1 MLLKQG
7 LLLLLSVAA
16 VKSQVDDCSSTSN
29 NGTVSAGKQNDAG
42 SPFSCPLLNSASNSS
57 TTSGNNST
65 TNGTGMANKN
75 ETIFQFLNSTD
86 SPVPKFTQLIN
97 SSPDFKPLID
107 ILSNPDNHT
116 LFLPCDEALE
126 QLLSLTN
133 ATSGGSNGTS
143 SNSTSS
149 NNTTSGGTGG
159 QNQSSSIVGHHA
171 EAWTLHNL
179 ADKDKNDTSSGNGGQ
194 SGSGGGD
201 DESSGGGKQNSTQA
215 ISQGLSNF
223 SIVDV
228 LSYHILNGSWPL
240 TNITHGIHIN
250 DTLMSNETAY
260 PLAEFAPLV
269 IINNST
275 SMNGTNSTSG
285 GQNSTSSGQNSTSSG
300 DNSTSTENGSNS
312 AISFLSLLAQN
323 ATDQNST
330 SHGNSSSSSNVTV
343 GNGIGYA
350 NIIMPDITLNNGIV
364 HIIDKILVPP
374 VSLVD
379 ALKQLNE
386 TQVTKHL
393 NETSGSSSNSS
404 SSSNSTETSSPDN
417 STAPESSPSEIQT
430 GNTFVELSSL
440 MDASDN
446 KSAELTSLLNSATNV
461 TIFLPSDQAIKN
473 FTSNEEKGSKNDSSM
488 NMTDLVKNHVVNGT
502 YYTSNFT
509 ETPLNATTLNGTQIE
524 LTGSANGTMFQVGNA
539 TIVKANILTNQ
550 GVVHVIDQVLQ
561 PSAPSSNSS
570 NSSTPSESSS
580 SSTQEAQ
587 PTETASSAAGLH
599 LMPSLAS
606 GVVCFC
612 LGLLSLM

>member
-1 MLLKQG
+1 
-7 LLLLLSVAA
+7 
-16 VKSQVDDCSSTSN
+16 
-29 NGTVSAGKQNDAG
+29 
-42 SPFSCPLLNSASNSS
+42 
-57 TTSGNNST
+57 
-65 TNGTGMANKN
+65 
-75 ETIFQFLNSTD
+75 
-86 SPVPKFTQLIN
+86 
-97 SSPDFKPLID
+97 LID

-179 ADKDKNDTSSGNGGQ
+179 ADKGNNDTSSGNGGQ

-201 DESSGGGKQNSTQA
+201 ESSGGDKQNSTQT

-250 DTLMSNETAY
+250 NTMSNETAY

-285 GQNSTSSGQNSTSSG
+285 GQNSTSSGQNSTSSS

-364 HIIDKILVPP
+364 HIIDKSKYACETYKKKSGISNSFFFCLSFFLPSVLVPP
-374 VSLVD
+374 VSFVD

-393 NETSGSSSNSS
+393 NETNGSSSNSS

-417 STAPESSPSEIQT
+417 STAPDSSPSEIQT

-461 TIFLPSDQAIKN
+461 STTCD
-473 FTSNEEKGSKNDSSM
+473 SKMD
-488 NMTDLVKNHVVNGT
+488 
-502 YYTSNFT
+502 Y
-509 ETPLNATTLNGTQIE
+509 
-524 LTGSANGTMFQVGNA
+524 
-539 TIVKANILTNQ
+539 
-550 GVVHVIDQVLQ
+550 
-561 PSAPSSNSS
+561 
-570 NSSTPSESSS
+570 
-580 SSTQEAQ
+580 
-587 PTETASSAAGLH
+587 
-599 LMPSLAS
+599 
-606 GVVCFC
+606 
-612 LGLLSLM
+612 